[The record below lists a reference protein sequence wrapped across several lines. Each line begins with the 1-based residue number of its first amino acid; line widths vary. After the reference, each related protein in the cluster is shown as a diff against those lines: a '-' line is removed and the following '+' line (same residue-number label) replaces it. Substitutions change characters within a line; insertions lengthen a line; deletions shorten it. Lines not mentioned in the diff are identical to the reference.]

1 MKESIK
7 DLKESIYNG
16 TFKYI
21 FVFDI
26 YVCIMDGHN
35 IAI

>member
-21 FVFDI
+21 SVFDI
-26 YVCIMDGHN
+26 YVCIMGGHN